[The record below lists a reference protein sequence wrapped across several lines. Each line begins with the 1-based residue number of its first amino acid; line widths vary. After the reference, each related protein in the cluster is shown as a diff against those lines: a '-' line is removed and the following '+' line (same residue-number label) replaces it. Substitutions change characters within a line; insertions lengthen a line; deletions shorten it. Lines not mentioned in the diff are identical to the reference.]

1 MIRETKTSRMTVKPR
16 INALG
21 EREDGVWADPTHHS
35 KRSLLYR

>member
-21 EREDGVWADPTHHS
+21 EREEGVWTDPMCGPFLT
-35 KRSLLYR
+35 